1 MLALLRRLEGKSRT
15 IRIDFTSYINLTAL
29 RRKDRIK
36 AKKADRAE
44 SRD

>member
-1 MLALLRRLEGKSRT
+1 VEGKSRT
-15 IRIDFTSYINLTAL
+15 DLTSRIDLTAL

-36 AKKADRAE
+36 ARKVDGAE